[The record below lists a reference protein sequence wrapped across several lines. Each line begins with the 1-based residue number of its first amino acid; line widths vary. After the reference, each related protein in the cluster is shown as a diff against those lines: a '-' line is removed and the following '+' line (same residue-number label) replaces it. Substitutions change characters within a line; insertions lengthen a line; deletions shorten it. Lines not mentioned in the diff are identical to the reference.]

1 MNQEKITQKIKN
13 LLDLAN
19 NNPSENEAK
28 AALLKAQE
36 LMLKY
41 NISISD
47 EEMNRDSSSVVTK
60 SYRFEGRRLLQ
71 YHLSL
76 AGIIAKNFRTKT
88 YYTRRGIH
96 FMGFTED
103 ATTSQMLL
111 EYLINFIDTGF
122 NSFLKQDKKNNPEK
136 YFGRGP
142 QYSKFIKRS
151 WIQGFLSGLRQA
163 FKERSEDSTYELML
177 VTPNA
182 VMEKYE
188 ELSLTKSNLKSNYE
202 VLDNKSFNNGFD
214 TGKNSLAARELQG

>member
-1 MNQEKITQKIKN
+1 
-13 LLDLAN
+13 
-19 NNPSENEAK
+19 
-28 AALLKAQE
+28 
-36 LMLKY
+36 
-41 NISISD
+41 
-47 EEMNRDSSSVVTK
+47 
-60 SYRFEGRRLLQ
+60 
-71 YHLSL
+71 
-76 AGIIAKNFRTKT
+76 
-88 YYTRRGIH
+88 
-96 FMGFTED
+96 MGFTED